1 MRGLKKIGCFLFE
14 NSTLPTINTFIILD
28 IILRILKIRG
38 NKKKREKT
46 KKNYKKKKLKRAL
59 LLTNKTL
66 IDLFPPDFDFILNF
80 LNNSLDRKD
89 KDNDKDNDN
98 NNDNHIDNN
107 NDNNNENI
115 WTVNKIKNYK
125 NLYRNFKDDK
135 KYNIKNNNQNE
146 EKNSLYINNNH
157 ICDDIYNQHIYNLK
171 NEKQTNDTFD
181 DNLHITIEMLKDILN
196 FIHIK
201 YIDKENYLINLL
213 YKLNQNKKYNII
225 VINISFFFIKDDKKI
240 KIFLDYILS
249 SAYKNVTKELTMKN
263 KDKNNYDHKNEFLS
277 NSNNIIYS
285 NIEAEMCDRPFY
297 KNILNIYFHYSYF
310 INFFEYLNS
319 VSHLSLTSHN
329 IKTIKKK
336 KKKKKKTNNNND
348 NDNNNNNYDNNY
360 NNNNN
365 NNNYDNN
372 YNNNNNY
379 DNNYNNNNNYDN
391 NYNNISQSSNKCNI
405 ISYHHH
411 NQKDD
416 QINNFVE
423 KKNKR
428 SYFTYL
434 LNQNHSANLHST
446 HTTHDKKKIKLEQEE
461 KYEYNEYNEN
471 NNNMNDHNQNIS
483 SYNNIFQSNNI
494 PNNNELS
501 NLISP
506 QQKEENIL
514 SNQLKSHKQ
523 IDVTEIHIEDEST
536 KGCLS
541 MHSIKLKKNKNKIRT
556 KLYLFDMIPKSNIYK
571 KMYMDIILMNFNH
584 LYVISRNI

>member
-1 MRGLKKIGCFLFE
+1 MNDHNQNISSYNNIFQSNNIPNNNELSNLISPQQKEENILSNQLKSHKQIDVTEIHIEDESTKGCLSMHSIKLKKNKNKIRTKLYLFDMIPKSNIYKKMYMDIILMNFNHLGLKKIGCFLFE

-181 DNLHITIEMLKDILN
+181 NLHITIEMLKDILN

-319 VSHLSLTSHN
+319 VSHLSLTSQ
-329 IKTIKKK
+329 
-336 KKKKKKTNNNND
+336 
-348 NDNNNNNYDNNY
+348 
-360 NNNNN
+360 
-365 NNNYDNN
+365 
-372 YNNNNNY
+372 
-379 DNNYNNNNNYDN
+379 
-391 NYNNISQSSNKCNI
+391 IS
-405 ISYHHH
+405 
-411 NQKDD
+411 
-416 QINNFVE
+416 
-423 KKNKR
+423 
-428 SYFTYL
+428 
-434 LNQNHSANLHST
+434 LNTST
-446 HTTHDKKKIKLEQEE
+446 VCL
-461 KYEYNEYNEN
+461 
-471 NNNMNDHNQNIS
+471 
-483 SYNNIFQSNNI
+483 IF
-494 PNNNELS
+494 P
-501 NLISP
+501 
-506 QQKEENIL
+506 
-514 SNQLKSHKQ
+514 
-523 IDVTEIHIEDEST
+523 
-536 KGCLS
+536 
-541 MHSIKLKKNKNKIRT
+541 
-556 KLYLFDMIPKSNIYK
+556 
-571 KMYMDIILMNFNH
+571 
-584 LYVISRNI
+584 

>member
-348 NDNNNNNYDNNY
+348 N
-360 NNNNN
+360 
-365 NNNYDNN
+365 
-372 YNNNNNY
+372 NNNNY

>member
-181 DNLHITIEMLKDILN
+181 NLHITIEMLKDILN

-348 NDNNNNNYDNNY
+348 ND
-360 NNNNN
+360 
-365 NNNYDNN
+365 
-372 YNNNNNY
+372 NNNNNY

>member
-1 MRGLKKIGCFLFE
+1 
-14 NSTLPTINTFIILD
+14 
-28 IILRILKIRG
+28 
-38 NKKKREKT
+38 
-46 KKNYKKKKLKRAL
+46 
-59 LLTNKTL
+59 
-66 IDLFPPDFDFILNF
+66 
-80 LNNSLDRKD
+80 
-89 KDNDKDNDN
+89 
-98 NNDNHIDNN
+98 
-107 NDNNNENI
+107 
-115 WTVNKIKNYK
+115 
-125 NLYRNFKDDK
+125 
-135 KYNIKNNNQNE
+135 
-146 EKNSLYINNNH
+146 
-157 ICDDIYNQHIYNLK
+157 
-171 NEKQTNDTFD
+171 
-181 DNLHITIEMLKDILN
+181 
-196 FIHIK
+196 
-201 YIDKENYLINLL
+201 
-213 YKLNQNKKYNII
+213 
-225 VINISFFFIKDDKKI
+225 
-240 KIFLDYILS
+240 
-249 SAYKNVTKELTMKN
+249 MKN

-348 NDNNNNNYDNNY
+348 ND
-360 NNNNN
+360 
-365 NNNYDNN
+365 
-372 YNNNNNY
+372 NNNY

>member
-181 DNLHITIEMLKDILN
+181 NLHITIEMLKDILN

-348 NDNNNNNYDNNY
+348 NDNNN
-360 NNNNN
+360 
-365 NNNYDNN
+365 
-372 YNNNNNY
+372 
-379 DNNYNNNNNYDN
+379 YDN

-434 LNQNHSANLHST
+434 LNQNHSANLHIT

>member
-181 DNLHITIEMLKDILN
+181 NLHITIEMLKDILN

-348 NDNNNNNYDNNY
+348 ND
-360 NNNNN
+360 
-365 NNNYDNN
+365 
-372 YNNNNNY
+372 NNNY

>member
-98 NNDNHIDNN
+98 NNDNHSDNN

-171 NEKQTNDTFD
+171 NEKQTNDTF

-348 NDNNNNNYDNNY
+348 ND
-360 NNNNN
+360 
-365 NNNYDNN
+365 
-372 YNNNNNY
+372 NNNNNY